1 VLKDRHSLVL
11 VSSRKA
17 ILYVI
22 PSASSQDFN
31 DCLEDIEKWKDDDV
45 NLIQNNV
52 IPIAWVILVRFAV
65 IQNFGVHPVSEAYE
79 EASDSIGD
87 ITSL

>member
-1 VLKDRHSLVL
+1 M
-11 VSSRKA
+11 
-17 ILYVI
+17 I
-22 PSASSQDFN
+22 PSASSQHFN
-31 DCLEDIEKWKDDDV
+31 DCPEDIEKWKDDDA

-52 IPIAWVILVRFAV
+52 IPKAWVILVRFAV

-87 ITSL
+87 IASL